1 MKLGLFVSM
10 MLALGAAMSACA
22 EGTDEGLGVGEA
34 DVNKGTRDGGSST
47 LPGDD
52 DDDDDVVGDDD
63 DDDAGDVDAGGKTD
77 AGKTDAGKDDAG
89 ATDAG
94 SSDGGGASGGGCA
107 APTAC
112 ASGKLLAEMTGDLGT
127 DTRTASGTTSTWIT
141 VPVVEG
147 DTGPFAIT
155 GRSMRVRATLTSP
168 TGVDFDLY
176 AYISSDLSKRE
187 CSLVAQ
193 SSRRTT
199 ATDTVNLEWGESNG
213 GLSNGSRDD
222 ANVTFEVRR
231 VSGTCDASTT
241 WTLNIEGNTP

>member
-1 MKLGLFVSM
+1 MIV
-10 MLALGAAMSACA
+10 LGAAMAACA
-22 EGTDEGLGVGEA
+22 EGTDEGLGVDEA
-34 DVNKGTRDGGSST
+34 DVNKGKPEAGSST

-52 DDDDDVVGDDD
+52 DDDDVGDDD
-63 DDDAGDVDAGGKTD
+63 DDTDVDAGNGGVDSGNKVD
-77 AGKTDAGKDDAG
+77 AGKTDAGSTDAG
-89 ATDAG
+89 AG
-94 SSDGGGASGGGCA
+94 DGGGASGGGCA

-112 ASGKLLAEMTGDLGT
+112 ASGKLLAEMTGDIGT

-176 AYISSDLSKRE
+176 AYVSNDLSKRE

-199 ATDTVNLEWGESNG
+199 PTDTVNLEWGESNG

-222 ANVTFEVRR
+222 ANVTFEIRR
-231 VSGTCDASTT
+231 VSGTCDATTT
-241 WTLNIEGNTP
+241 WTLNIEGNKP